1 MTTPRATAH
10 GKGKKKSERQREEER
25 KREMRGKQK
34 EREGARE
41 AHRRACFIKVQVQDL
56 SDCQAALSPLG
67 SILTLSAF

>member
-1 MTTPRATAH
+1 ME
-10 GKGKKKSERQREEER
+10 KGR
-25 KREMRGKQK
+25 KRVRDRGMEKGEMRGKQK